1 MSIHDLY
8 KGSIK
13 KSYHGFKMISFRN
26 LTKYYR
32 GEILSEFTL
41 FCKTHIIL
49 MKKYVPLYREIHNQ
63 RFISLE

>member
-49 MKKYVPLYREIHNQ
+49 MKKYVPL
-63 RFISLE
+63 